1 MTQSGHWPP
10 PDGFFPTCYAA
21 TTMAC
26 WPRGQQHAPS
36 RLHQS
41 YCRIGAHVPAFGAGA
56 AKRTNKTNCRA
67 HAIHGNRCTSPSSK
81 CCILTRL
88 QQLGWTVGRNIQ
100 IDYRWS
106 GGNVEDTRKYASEL
120 VALSPE
126 VIFVPGTAA
135 VAPLLQL
142 TRSIPVVF
150 TIVADPVGSG
160 FVNSLSRPSGNATGF
175 MTYEYG
181 IGAKW
186 LELLK
191 HLVTGLKRVAVIRDP
206 YIVAGIGQWGPSNRW
221 RRRSEWN

>member
-1 MTQSGHWPP
+1 MP
-10 PDGFFPTCYAA
+10 CAA
-21 TTMAC
+21 TDAQAQA
-26 WPRGQQHAPS
+26 RNA
-36 RLHQS
+36 
-41 YCRIGAHVPAFGAGA
+41 AFLQG
-56 AKRTNKTNCRA
+56 
-67 HAIHGNRCTSPSSK
+67 
-81 CCILTRL
+81 L

-106 GGNVEDTRKYASEL
+106 RGNVEDTRKYASEL

-142 TRSIPVVF
+142 KRSIPVLF

-191 HLVTGLKRVAVIRDP
+191 HL
-206 YIVAGIGQWGPSNRW
+206 
-221 RRRSEWN
+221 